1 MFQRYGK
8 RIMWIGLS
16 LFIIF
21 LIIAAYNLFSR
32 PASSAAA
39 QNSTVSMLLI
49 GIVIGL
55 AFMFLIWRVRK
66 AEKASKSNVV
76 ENSHTIVESMKKV
89 FKIVCAEGYI
99 SEVYNYKDTKKLL
112 AFIPAYK
119 SALVIVKAKVLIGFD
134 IEKCKWE
141 IDEAAQKIKLIHVPE
156 PEILSIESDYNYYS
170 LDDEIFYKFS
180 NEDFR
185 RIQDNAKLQVQ
196 KAALH
201 SDLPK
206 IAKEQL
212 RTLLPEIIQSKQWKL
227 EDEQKLLN

>member
-8 RIMWIGLS
+8 RIMWIGLA
-16 LFIIF
+16 LLIIF
-21 LIIAAYNLFSR
+21 LIIAIANLFAR
-32 PASSAAA
+32 PTVTSS
-39 QNSTVSMLLI
+39 QNTTVTILFI
-49 GIVIGL
+49 GIAIGL
-55 AFMFLIWRVRK
+55 AFMYLIWRVK
-66 AEKASKSNVV
+66 KVEKSARSIVT
-76 ENSHTIVESMKKV
+76 ENSNTIVESMKKV

-99 SEVYNYKDTKKLL
+99 SEVYNYKESTKLL

-119 SALVIVKAKVLIGFD
+119 SALVIVKAKVLIGYD

-141 IDEAAQKIKLIHVPE
+141 IDETTQKVRLLHIPE
-156 PEILSIESDYNYYS
+156 PEILSVESDYNYYS

-185 RIQDNAKLQVQ
+185 RIQENAKKQVQ
-196 KAALH
+196 SAALQ

-212 RTLLPEIIQSKQWKL
+212 KTLLTEVIQSKQWKL